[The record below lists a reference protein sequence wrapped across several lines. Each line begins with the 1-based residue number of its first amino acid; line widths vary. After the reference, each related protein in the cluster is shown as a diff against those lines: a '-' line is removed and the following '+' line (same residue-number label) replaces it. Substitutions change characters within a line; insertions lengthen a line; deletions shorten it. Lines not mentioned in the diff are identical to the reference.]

1 MKKKIYQSSVK
12 QSVEQILDVKRVV
25 KTTQLS
31 ARHISKKWEKTE
43 INKIRD

>member
-1 MKKKIYQSSVK
+1 MEKKYQSSVK

-25 KTTQLS
+25 KTAQLS
-31 ARHISKKWEKTE
+31 ARQISKKWEKTE